1 MFITYKSKMY
11 YNDGTKVEK
20 VEREK
25 RKYIIVRL
33 ILLQSVII
41 SLKSRLG

>member
-1 MFITYKSKMY
+1 MY

>member
-1 MFITYKSKMY
+1 MY
-11 YNDGTKVEK
+11 YNDGTKVEN

>member
-1 MFITYKSKMY
+1 MY
-11 YNDGTKVEK
+11 YSDGTEVEK

-25 RKYIIVRL
+25 WKYIIVRL

>member
-1 MFITYKSKMY
+1 MY

-25 RKYIIVRL
+25 RKYIIVRFL
-33 ILLQSVII
+33 YYMQSVII